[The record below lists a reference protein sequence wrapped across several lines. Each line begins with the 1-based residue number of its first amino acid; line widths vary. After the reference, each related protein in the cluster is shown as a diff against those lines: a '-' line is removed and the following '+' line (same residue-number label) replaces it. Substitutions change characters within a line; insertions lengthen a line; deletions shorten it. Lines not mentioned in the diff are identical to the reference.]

1 MTHEGR
7 KSKTSNVSYPF
18 QSFHITMIYIL
29 SLGRGEEKKKNEE
42 KKKENG
48 EAYNNPYYFFAL
60 SKNIAAKLRSP
71 SNIYFISNSFGH
83 RV

>member
-1 MTHEGR
+1 
-7 KSKTSNVSYPF
+7 
-18 QSFHITMIYIL
+18 MIYIL

-48 EAYNNPYYFFAL
+48 EVYNNLYYFFVFL
-60 SKNIAAKLRSP
+60 KNIVVKFRFFL
-71 SNIYFISNSFGH
+71 NIYFRSNLFGY